1 MPDRR
6 RRRTLLWFVGALAIC
21 TVAFLHPW
29 LSPTERSGTD
39 TLVVEG
45 WMSDEGLRSA
55 AVLFREGGYQRLWV
69 TGTLRPFG
77 YWLHAGDTLS
87 VRASPQLHG
96 TVSLQMAGLPGVP
109 YTVELNGTRKQG
121 VVQGD
126 LRPAEMP
133 PSQQGLGTLRL
144 FAEHEGIAE
153 EDAALLFA
161 VHLRVDGKDLH
172 HLPAHIAIHH
182 ANSDRRPGTPTYAAL
197 GAAKLME
204 LGIPAEVITTVP
216 VHRSTERTRGAAA
229 AIAELARN
237 EGISGFDVATQGV
250 HARRTWTHF
259 RRAAGP
265 LPVGVVAMEDPKCRR
280 WNWWLHGH
288 GWAQVLKELIAI
300 PQWLVPWRTAASNTT
315 RLDTA
320 DVSSAHAAVDPPRP

>member
-1 MPDRR
+1 MRLPH
-6 RRRTLLWFVGALAIC
+6 A
-21 TVAFLHPW
+21 PW
-29 LSPTERSGTD
+29 RSFIPGSPPTERSGTD

-55 AVLFREGGYQRLWV
+55 AQLFRDGGYQRLWV
-69 TGTLRPFG
+69 TGSLRSFG
-77 YWLHAGDTLS
+77 YWLHAGDTLI
-87 VRASPQLHG
+87 VRADPPLHG
-96 TVSLQMAGLPGVP
+96 TVSLQMAGLPDVP

-126 LRPAEMP
+126 LQPADLP

-144 FAEHEGIAE
+144 FSEHEGIAE
-153 EDAALLFA
+153 EDAPLLFA

-172 HLPAHIAIHH
+172 HLPAHIAIHQ
-182 ANSDRRPGTPTYAAL
+182 ANGDRRPGTPTYAAL
-197 GAAKLME
+197 GAAILVE

-216 VHRSTERTRGAAA
+216 VYRTTERTQGAAE

-237 EGISGFDVATQGV
+237 EGIPGFDVATQGV
-250 HARRTWTHF
+250 HARRTWAHF

-300 PQWLVPWRTAASNTT
+300 PQWLIPGRTTPGRNT
-315 RLDTA
+315 LHNTA
-320 DVSSAHAAVDPPRP
+320 DVSSAHAAVDPAPAWMRCIPSTRAT